1 MKKFVV
7 LFVVILM
14 SICAFADDVY
24 KPYILGA
31 KSSLPMNDVIEKLKI
46 NLQNNELEIVGEYI
60 PANDENRFVVVISSE
75 ELKSIVIDLKG
86 LSGFLA
92 ALRVGITA
100 RDGVYDISYVNP
112 KYLAMAY
119 LQNDYDQWKDQVNTL
134 EQKLKNSMQGFE
146 TVVMQ
151 PFGSEKGLTEKK
163 LKKYKYMMAMPKF
176 EDVVELAEFES
187 YKIAVETIQTNLAAN
202 QISSKVYQ
210 IDFPEQKLTLFGIS
224 LSGEEGE
231 KNFLPVIDISEPKH
245 TAFLP
250 YEMLVFDNKAV
261 MLHGRYRI
269 ALSFPDLTM
278 GTFMKIMSTP
288 GEIEDAMKTL
298 TR

>member
-119 LQNDYDQWKDQVNTL
+119 LQHDYDQWKAQINTL
-134 EQKLKNSMQGFE
+134 AQKLQNSMHGFE

-176 EDVVELAEFES
+176 EDIVELAEFES
-187 YKIAVETIQTNLAAN
+187 YKIAVEKIQTNLAAS
-202 QISSKVYQ
+202 QTSSKVYQ

-224 LSGEEGE
+224 LSSEKGEE
-231 KNFLPVIDISEPKH
+231 KILPVIDISEPKH

>member
-119 LQNDYDQWKDQVNTL
+119 LQHDYDQWKAQINTL
-134 EQKLKNSMQGFE
+134 AQKLQNSMQGFE

-176 EDVVELAEFES
+176 EDIVELAEFES
-187 YKIAVETIQTNLAAN
+187 YKIAVEKIQTNLAAS
-202 QISSKVYQ
+202 QTSSKVYQ

-224 LSGEEGE
+224 LSGEKGE
-231 KNFLPVIDISEPKH
+231 EKILPVIDISEPKH